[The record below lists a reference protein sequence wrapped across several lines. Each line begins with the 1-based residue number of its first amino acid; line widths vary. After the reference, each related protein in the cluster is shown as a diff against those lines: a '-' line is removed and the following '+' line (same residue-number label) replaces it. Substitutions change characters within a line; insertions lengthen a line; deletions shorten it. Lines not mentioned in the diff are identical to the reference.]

1 MCIVGASFH
10 AAQEI
15 VEEIMLKNVETQDVL
30 HLTGWEGIWGMI
42 MTAISLLIFV
52 EFECPFDQKNCVN
65 GHIDDYRLVINEL
78 SQSPTHFWLTIGF
91 ILSSAVYNGFATALN

>member
-1 MCIVGASFH
+1 LLVITFTNKDGDKNSSLIGIFMCIVGASFH

-30 HLTGWEGIWGMI
+30 HLTGWEGMWGMI

-52 EFECPFDQKNCVN
+52 EFECPFD
-65 GHIDDYRLVINEL
+65 
-78 SQSPTHFWLTIGF
+78 
-91 ILSSAVYNGFATALN
+91 